1 MRNPTYDGLGK
12 DGRSETTDEDSA
24 YSQRWPIREKRT
36 RKTPRDNTLFDTS
49 LPGAFDTR
57 ARVEKS
63 G

>member
-1 MRNPTYDGLGK
+1 VRNPTYDGLGK
-12 DGRSETTDEDSA
+12 DGRSETRILP
-24 YSQRWPIREKRT
+24 SQRWPIREKRT

>member
-1 MRNPTYDGLGK
+1 LRGPFFRLF
-12 DGRSETTDEDSA
+12 SENALEH
-24 YSQRWPIREKRT
+24 
-36 RKTPRDNTLFDTS
+36 PRQHPLFYTS